1 MKLVWAHF
9 KAKMLELVRIPGLWI
24 PLLGIPGALFL
35 FFGTRSAQDQASAIQ
50 AMVAYAAFG
59 VLGVAF
65 FQFGVLVAAD
75 RDSPWEVYL
84 RTLPVSP
91 QVRFATR
98 VLAGLVFALAI
109 IALIFVEA
117 TLLTPV
123 QLAIKDWVS
132 LCLTLLLGSIP
143 FGLLG
148 IALGYWAH
156 PRAAS
161 AIANLLWIVL
171 AYAGGVWGEPIQ
183 PVQIVSLY
191 LPTRLYIDAIWTVAA
206 GRGWQVRAWL
216 GLVVYAAVG
225 GVLAVWGYRRD
236 EGQNYR

>member
-1 MKLVWAHF
+1 MRQIWAHF
-9 KAKMLELVRIPGLWI
+9 KAKILELARMPGLWV
-24 PLLGIPGALFL
+24 PMLGIPGALFL
-35 FFGTRSAQDQASAIQ
+35 FFGARSTQDQVSVIQ

-75 RDSPWEVYL
+75 RETPWEVYL

-91 QVRFATR
+91 PARLAAR
-98 VLAGLVFALAI
+98 VLAGLPFALAI
-109 IALIFVEA
+109 IALIFLEA
-117 TLLTPV
+117 ALLTPV
-123 QLAIKDWVS
+123 QLGIPRWVL
-132 LCLTLLLGSIP
+132 LCLALLLGSIP

-148 IALGYWAH
+148 IAMGYGAH

-161 AIANLLWIVL
+161 AIANLLWIIL

-183 PVQIVSLY
+183 PVRIVSPY
-191 LPTRLYIDAIWTVAA
+191 TPTRLYIDAIWPVAA
-206 GRGWQVRAWL
+206 GHGWQTQAWL
-216 GLVVYAAVG
+216 GLLGYAALG
-225 GVLAVWGYRRD
+225 GILAVWGYRRD

>member
-1 MKLVWAHF
+1 MRLVWAHF
-9 KAKMLELVRIPGLWI
+9 KAKMLELVRIPGLWV
-24 PLLGIPGALFL
+24 PMMGIPGALFL
-35 FFGTRSAQDQASAIQ
+35 FFGAPSAEDQASSIQ

-75 RDSPWEVYL
+75 RESPWEVYL

-91 QVRFATR
+91 LVRFAAR
-98 VLAGLVFALAI
+98 IGVGLGFALAV
-109 IALIFVEA
+109 IALIFAEA
-117 TLLTPV
+117 ALLTPV
-123 QLAIKDWVS
+123 QLGIGGWAS
-132 LCLTLLLGSIP
+132 LCLTLLLGSVP

-183 PVQIVSLY
+183 SVRVVSPY
-191 LPTRLYIDAIWTVAA
+191 LPTWLYIDAIWRVAA
-206 GRGWQVRAWL
+206 GQGWHARPWL
-216 GLVVYAAVG
+216 GLLGYAVVG
-225 GVLAVWGYRRD
+225 GALAVWGYRRD

>member
-1 MKLVWAHF
+1 MRIVWAHL
-9 KAKMLELVRIPGLWI
+9 KAKMLELARIPGLWV
-24 PLLGIPGALFL
+24 PMLGIPGALFL
-35 FFGTRSAQDQASAIQ
+35 FFAPSTEDQVAAIQ

-75 RDSPWEVYL
+75 RQTPWEVYL
-84 RTLPVSP
+84 RALPVSP
-91 QVRFATR
+91 PARLAAR
-98 VLAGLVFALAI
+98 VLAGLPFALAI
-109 IALIFVEA
+109 IVLIFLEA
-117 TLLTPV
+117 ALLTPV
-123 QLAIKDWVS
+123 QLGIARWVL
-132 LCLTLLLGSIP
+132 LCLALLLGSVP

-156 PRAAS
+156 PRAAN
-161 AIANLLWIVL
+161 AIANLLWIIL

-183 PVQIVSLY
+183 PIRIVSPY
-191 LPTRLYIDAIWTVAA
+191 TPTRLYIDAIWPAAA
-206 GRGWQVRAWL
+206 GHGWQNQAWL
-216 GLVVYAAVG
+216 GLLGYAALG